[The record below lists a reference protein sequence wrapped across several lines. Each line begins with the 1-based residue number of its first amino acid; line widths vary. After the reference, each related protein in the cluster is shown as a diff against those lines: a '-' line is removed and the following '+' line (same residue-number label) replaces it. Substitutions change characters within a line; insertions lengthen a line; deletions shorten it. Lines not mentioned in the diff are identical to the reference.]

1 MAGSRRLERLGS
13 EVVTLVGQA
22 LGDDP
27 CRPVVALSGGADS
40 GVLAWALQECG
51 SSPRAVHVHH
61 GWPASDL
68 MQSAARAVAGRLCLE
83 LVAVRVDTSRPG
95 SPEAVARQARYE
107 ALERQLGAGERI
119 ATGHTL
125 DDQAETVL
133 GNLLWGSG
141 LDGLRGIHRHRPGV
155 VRPLLEVTRTQTRE
169 LATLM
174 GLPFADDP
182 ANQDASYRRVRIR
195 RALAGWER
203 TLAPGI
209 GRRLADLARLVEA
222 DLAFL
227 EGASASATVEQVGG
241 SVRIAAGEVHTLPPA
256 LAARVVRRALR
267 TLGDGY
273 PGARRDVDA
282 VLRAAADGKEGRI
295 SGGHRVARVGAY
307 VLIGPEDRPTGPP
320 VVPLSMPGATRW
332 GAWNWEA
339 REHPGRPHAFP
350 LSRWRQVF
358 DARIMAGSEVVVRPV
373 GDDDRLAMARGGKR
387 VADALSEAR
396 VPKAE
401 RAGWPVLAIGGEV
414 VWVPGVRR
422 AYRGWVDEDTMGY
435 VLVEATRE
443 ERWKPVGY

>member
-1 MAGSRRLERLGS
+1 MVGSRRLERLGS
-13 EVVTLVGQA
+13 EVATLAGQA
-22 LGDDP
+22 LGDDTG
-27 CRPVVALSGGADS
+27 RLVVALSGGADS
-40 GVLAWALQECG
+40 AVLAWALQECG
-51 SSPRAVHVHH
+51 IRPRAVHVHH
-61 GWPASDL
+61 GWPGSDR
-68 MQSAARAVAGRLCLE
+68 MESAAREVADRLRLG
-83 LVAVRVDTSRPG
+83 LTVVRVDTSGPG

-107 ALERQLGAGERI
+107 ALRRQLGAGERI

-141 LDGLRGIHRHRPGV
+141 LDGLRGIHRHRPGL
-155 VRPLLEVTRTQTRE
+155 VRPLLEVTRLQTRE
-169 LATLM
+169 LAALL

-209 GRRLADLARLVEA
+209 GRRLADLARLVEP

-227 EGASASATVEQVGG
+227 ERAGASAKVERLGG
-241 SVRIAAGEVHTLPPA
+241 SVRVAAGEIRTLPPA
-256 LAARVVRRALR
+256 LAARAVRRALR
-267 TLGDGY
+267 TLGEGY
-273 PGARRDVDA
+273 PGGRRDVEV
-282 VLRAAADGKEGRI
+282 VLRAAVDGKEGRVT
-295 SGGHRVARVGAY
+295 GGHRVARVGAY
-307 VLIGPEDRPTGPP
+307 VMIGAQDPP
-320 VVPLSMPGATRW
+320 AVPPSVPLSMGRAIRW

-339 REHPGRPHAFP
+339 REHPGRPGAFP

-358 DARIMAGSEVVVRPV
+358 DARALPWGEAVVRPV
-373 GDDDRLAMARGGKR
+373 VDDDRIAMARGGKR

-396 VPKAE
+396 VPLDQ
-401 RAGWPVLAIGGEV
+401 RAGWPVLAVGGEV

-443 ERWKPVGY
+443 DRWKPVGS

>member
-1 MAGSRRLERLGS
+1 MVGSRRVGQLGA
-13 EVVTLVGQA
+13 EVVSLVGQA
-22 LGDDP
+22 LGDEP
-27 CRPVVALSGGADS
+27 GRLVVALSGGADS
-40 GVLAWALQECG
+40 AVLAWGLQECG
-51 SSPRAVHVHH
+51 GSPRAVHVHH
-61 GWPASDL
+61 GWPGSDR
-68 MQSAARAVAGRLCLE
+68 MQAAARAVADRLRLE
-83 LVAVRVDTSRPG
+83 LAVVRVDTSGPG
-95 SPEAVARQARYE
+95 SPEAVARRARYR

-141 LDGLRGIHRHRPGV
+141 MDGLRGIHRSRPGL
-155 VRPLLEVTRTQTRE
+155 VRPLLEVTRARTRE
-169 LATLM
+169 LAALL

-209 GRRLADLARLVEA
+209 GRRLADLARLVET

-227 EGASASATVEQVGG
+227 EGESAATRVERRGG
-241 SVRIAAGEVHTLPPA
+241 SVRVAAGELLILPPA
-256 LAARVVRRALR
+256 LAARVIRRALR
-267 TLGDGY
+267 TLGEGH
-273 PGARRDVDA
+273 PGARRDVEV
-282 VLRAAADGKEGRI
+282 VLRAAVDGKEGRV

-307 VLIGPEDRPTGPP
+307 VTIGAGDRTVHLPP
-320 VVPLSMPGATRW
+320 IPLPMRGATRW
-332 GAWNWEA
+332 GAWSWEV
-339 REHPGRPHAFP
+339 REHPGRPEAFP

-358 DARIMAGSEVVVRPV
+358 GARSLPWSEAMVRRVRDEDRIAVAGGS
-373 GDDDRLAMARGGKR
+373 KR

-396 VPKAE
+396 VPLAE
-401 RAGWPVLAIGGEV
+401 RAGWPVLAMGGEV

-435 VLVEATRE
+435 VLVEATME
-443 ERWKPVGY
+443 ERWKPVGS

>member
-1 MAGSRRLERLGS
+1 MVGSRRLERLGS

-27 CRPVVALSGGADS
+27 GRLVAALSGGADS
-40 GVLAWALQECG
+40 AVLAWAIQECG
-51 SSPRAVHVHH
+51 RSPRAVHVHH
-61 GWPASDL
+61 GWPGSDR
-68 MQSAARAVAGRLCLE
+68 MEAAAMAVADRLRLE
-83 LVAVRVDTSRPG
+83 LTIVRVDTSGPG
-95 SPEAVARQARYE
+95 SPEAVARRARYE
-107 ALERQLGAGERI
+107 ALERQVGAGERV

-141 LDGLRGIHRHRPGV
+141 LDGLRGIHRSRPGL
-155 VRPLLEVTRTQTRE
+155 VRPLLEVTRTSTRE
-169 LATLM
+169 LATLL

-209 GRRLADLARLVEA
+209 GRRLAELARLVET
-222 DLAFL
+222 DVAFL
-227 EGASASATVEQVGG
+227 EEAGASAKVESVGG
-241 SVRIAAGEVHTLPPA
+241 SVRVAAGEVRTLPPA

-267 TLGDGY
+267 TLGEGH
-273 PGARRDVDA
+273 PGGRRDVDV
-282 VLRAAADGKEGRI
+282 VLRAAMDGKEGRI
-295 SGGHRVARVGAY
+295 TGGHRVARVGAF
-307 VLIGPEDRPTGPP
+307 VTIGAEDRPAVPP
-320 VVPLSMPGATRW
+320 SVPLSMRGVTRW

-339 REHPGRPHAFP
+339 REHPGRPETFP
-350 LSRWRQVF
+350 LSRWRQAF
-358 DARIMAGSEVVVRPV
+358 DARALPWDEAAVRAV
-373 GDDDRLAMARGGKR
+373 GDDDRIAMARGGKR

-396 VPKAE
+396 IPRAE
-401 RAGWPVLAIGGEV
+401 RAAWPVLAVGGEV

-422 AYRGWVDEDTMGY
+422 AYRGWIGEDTMGY

-443 ERWKPVGY
+443 DRWKPVGS